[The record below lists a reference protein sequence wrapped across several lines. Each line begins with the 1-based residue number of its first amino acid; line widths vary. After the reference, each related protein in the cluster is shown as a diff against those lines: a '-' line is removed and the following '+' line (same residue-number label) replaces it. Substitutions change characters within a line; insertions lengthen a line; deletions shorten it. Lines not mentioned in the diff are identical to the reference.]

1 MRNGF
6 TVSFPLQ
13 IDREDSD
20 YILVDTIP
28 ELVRQNLKNLILT
41 SPGERIMDP
50 EFGVGIK
57 RFLFENKTVATT
69 NTIRS
74 ALTVQINKYMPFVSI
89 VSIEFAD
96 DEQEPNLLGIAI
108 TYFITPTSTTDQLR
122 LSFNLLTQTL
132 TR

>member
-74 ALTVQINKYMPFVSI
+74 ALTVQINRYMPFVSI
-89 VSIEFAD
+89 VSIDFVD

-108 TYFITPTSTTDQLR
+108 TYFIAPTSTTDQLR

>member
-57 RFLFENKTVATT
+57 RFLFQNNTVATT
-69 NTIRS
+69 TAIKS
-74 ALTVQINKYMPFVSI
+74 ALTVQINRYMSFVSI
-89 VSIEFAD
+89 VSIDFVD
-96 DEQEPNLLGIAI
+96 DIQEPNLLGIAI
-108 TYFITPTSTTDQLR
+108 TYFIAPTSTTDRLR
-122 LSFNLLTQTL
+122 LNFNLLTQTL

>member
-13 IDREDSD
+13 VDREDSD

-57 RFLFENKTVATT
+57 RFLFENRTVSTT
-69 NTIRS
+69 NAIKS
-74 ALTVQINKYMPFVSI
+74 ALTVQISRYMPFISI
-89 VSIEFAD
+89 VSIQFAD
-96 DEQEPNLLGIAI
+96 DEQNSNLLGISI
-108 TYFITPTSTTDQLR
+108 TYFIIPSSTTDQLQ
-122 LSFNLLTQTL
+122 LNFNLLTQTL

>member
-6 TVSFPLQ
+6 TISFPLQ
-13 IDREDSD
+13 LDGEDSD

-41 SPGERIMDP
+41 NPGERVMDP

-57 RFLFENKTVATT
+57 RFLFENRTIATT
-69 NTIRS
+69 NAIKTR
-74 ALTVQINKYMPFVSI
+74 LTVQINRYMPFVSI
-89 VSIEFAD
+89 IAIDFTD
-96 DEQEPNLLGIAI
+96 DEENPNLLGIAI
-108 TYFITPTSTTDQLR
+108 TYFITPSSTTDQLQ